1 MDELNQKELHLK
13 GWDCNMKTKVDEKK
27 FNCVKIL
34 LESNTPWK
42 EIMDYMEISNTT
54 LGRIRQASTFEEY
67 KQIQIAAA
75 ISYKQKEKKEEPKE
89 QPKEVV
95 QVVEHR
101 QSVQIQATH
110 YMQEQMREMNEYLK
124 LISAKLAFIVEELT
138 K

>member
-1 MDELNQKELHLK
+1 
-13 GWDCNMKTKVDEKK
+13 MKIKVDEKK

-42 EIMDYMEISNTT
+42 EIMDYMEISSTT

-67 KQIQIAAA
+67 KQIQIASA
-75 ISYKQKEKKEEPKE
+75 ISYKQKNKPKEEKKEE

-110 YMQEQMREMNEYLK
+110 YMQEQMKEMNEHLK
-124 LISAKLAFIVEELT
+124 LISAKLAYIVEELT

>member
-1 MDELNQKELHLK
+1 
-13 GWDCNMKTKVDEKK
+13 MKIKVDEKK

-42 EIMDYMEISNTT
+42 EIMDYMEISSTT

-101 QSVQIQATH
+101 QTVQIQATH
-110 YMQEQMREMNEYLK
+110 YMMEQMKEMNEHLK
-124 LISAKLAFIVEELT
+124 LISAKLAYIVEELT